1 MIGVAPDKAAAEPLW
16 RFSLMVYS
24 RPGVAAALIG
34 LQDRGGHNVNLI
46 LYGLWLAIC
55 GGCRLDAAG
64 LARARAAIAG
74 FDQTVVAPLRRLR
87 RELKTAPDPDIQEI
101 RRRVL
106 ALEITAERSV
116 QARLAA
122 MLPRRHAKSGDRGV
136 LAEANLRLILGA
148 DFDAPEGEK
157 LKQVIAEL

>member
-1 MIGVAPDKAAAEPLW
+1 MAPDKTPAESLW

-24 RPGVAAALIG
+24 RPGVAAALID

-55 GGCRLDAAG
+55 GGYRLDAAG

-74 FDQTVVAPLRRLR
+74 LDQAVVAPLRRLR
-87 RELKTAPDPDIQEI
+87 RELKAVPDPDIQEI

-106 ALEITAERSV
+106 TLEITAERSV

-122 MLPRRHAKSGDRGV
+122 MLPRRRGGKPGDRAA
-136 LAEANLRLILGA
+136 LAEANLRLILGG
-148 DFDAPEGEK
+148 DYEAPEAEV

>member
-1 MIGVAPDKAAAEPLW
+1 MAPGKVGSESLW

-24 RPGVAAALIG
+24 RPGIAAALIG

-55 GGCRLDAAG
+55 GGYRLDTAG

-74 FDQTVVAPLRRLR
+74 LDQAVVAPLRRLR
-87 RELKTAPDPDIQEI
+87 RELKPAPDPDIQEI

-106 ALEITAERSV
+106 ALEIAAERSM

-122 MLPRRHAKSGDRGV
+122 TLPRHRGAKSSTRRA

-148 DFDAPEGEK
+148 DYEALEAEV
-157 LKQVIAEL
+157 LRQLVISLSP

>member
-1 MIGVAPDKAAAEPLW
+1 VIGVTLDKAAVESLW

-24 RPGVAAALIG
+24 RPGVDAALIG

-55 GGCRLDAAG
+55 CGCRLDAAG

-74 FDQTVVAPLRRLR
+74 LDQAVVTPLRRLR
-87 RELKTAPDPDIQEI
+87 RELKPTPDPDIQEI
-101 RRRVL
+101 RRRML
-106 ALEITAERSV
+106 ALEITAERSI

-122 MLPRRHAKSGDRGV
+122 KLPRRNSKPRARTT
-136 LAEANLRLILGA
+136 LAEANLRLILGG
-148 DFDAPEGEK
+148 DFDAPEGEA